1 MSKSK
6 LFFDV
11 ASSLDGFIAPEGME
25 LAHAND
31 PEFKRWMSQWT
42 KLQNWVFH
50 QQFFRKSLKLGDG
63 GETGRDNR
71 MLEETFN
78 RTGVS
83 IMGKRMFE
91 GGERFWPE
99 EAPFH
104 TPVLVLTHHVREPWE
119 RPGGT
124 TFYFVKD
131 GIEAALAK
139 ARKAAGNRDIRIA
152 GGANVIQ
159 QYLNAG
165 FVDEFTIHY
174 SPVFFGHGSPLF
186 SATSLGL
193 KVKIK
198 EAVAS
203 KEVTHVTFVVEK

>member
-1 MSKSK
+1 MSTGK
-6 LFFDV
+6 LFFEV
-11 ASSLDGFIAPEGME
+11 AASLDGFIAPEGMD

-31 PEFKRWMSQWT
+31 PEFKQWMSQWT
-42 KLQNWVFH
+42 KLQNWVFQ
-50 QQFFRKSLKLGDG
+50 QQFFRKNLKLGDG

-104 TPVLVLTHHVREPWE
+104 TPVFVLTHQVRKPWE
-119 RPGGT
+119 RRGGT
-124 TFYFVKD
+124 TFYFVNEGID
-131 GIEAALAK
+131 GALGQ
-139 ARKAAGNRDIRIA
+139 ARKSAGNRDIRIA

-159 QYLNAG
+159 QYLSAG
-165 FVDEFTIHY
+165 LVDEFTIHY
-174 SPVFFGHGSPLF
+174 SPVFFGHGAQLF
-186 SATSLGL
+186 SKTS
-193 KVKIK
+193 KDIRVKIK
-198 EAVAS
+198 EAFPS
-203 KEVTHVTFVVEK
+203 KEVTHVTFEVER